1 MAFLRLAR
9 LTWPGKWAIY
19 RRMPTPSLAVFNRR
33 RLGILAG
40 ALLLLAG
47 ATWLLRDRGPAP
59 DSAPTAATEASAPVA
74 APAESL
80 QPAAASIAETAPPP
94 SAPAAVAEPAAPPTV
109 AAGYDQRIAALL
121 AAVESRRAAGEA
133 AVRRQIPELLSSKD
147 PMDPIIGLALLA
159 GFNAWDLQPDWAGF
173 APEIPLAAADLCA
186 ALFEPQ
192 VARDLLVQWMSRAG
206 GPQAAGEKAHDLLL
220 KAALPYGGGTVA
232 LDFMQGAN
240 DPQAIFIGLYEFA
253 VDPRLPGTV
262 RSEALV
268 RLRAR
273 MDPDAYRDLVRE
285 CADRARADDEDWALR
300 AERLRARLDA
310 AVDRRFVETE
320 LADPYPGLVE
330 DLEIQL
336 RHGLA
341 EERLE
346 IDPGTAAFFR
356 DALVKLDAA
365 TLSGPDRAA
374 ALRLRRLLESKL
386 R

>member
-1 MAFLRLAR
+1 
-9 LTWPGKWAIY
+9 
-19 RRMPTPSLAVFNRR
+19 V
-33 RLGILAG
+33 
-40 ALLLLAG
+40 LLAG
-47 ATWLLRDRGPAP
+47 AAWLFRTRSPAP
-59 DSAPTAATEASAPVA
+59 DSAPAVANEASAPVV

-80 QPAAASIAETAPPP
+80 QPAAASISETAAAP
-94 SAPAAVAEPAAPPTV
+94 STPATVAAPAAPPPA

-121 AAVESRRAAGEA
+121 GAVESRRAAGEA
-133 AVRRQIPELLSSKD
+133 AVRRQIPDLLRSND
-147 PMDPIIGLALLA
+147 PMDPIIGLTLLA
-159 GFNAWDLQPDWAGF
+159 SINAWDLQPDWAGF

-220 KAALPYGGGTVA
+220 KANLPYGGGSAA
-232 LDFMQGAN
+232 LDFMQNVN

-253 VDPRLPGTV
+253 VDPRLPGSV

-285 CADRARADDEDWALR
+285 CAERARADDETWALR
-300 AERLRARLDA
+300 AERLQARLDA

-320 LADPYPGLVE
+320 LADPVPGLVE

-341 EERLE
+341 EGRLE
-346 IDPGTAAFFR
+346 IEPETAAFFR
-356 DALVKLDAA
+356 DALNKLDAA

>member
-1 MAFLRLAR
+1 MPNHFPAFFD
-9 LTWPGKWAIY
+9 K
-19 RRMPTPSLAVFNRR
+19 R
-33 RLGILAG
+33 RLEVLAG
-40 ALLLLAG
+40 ALVLLAG
-47 ATWLLRDRGPAP
+47 AVWWLRARDPAP
-59 DSAPTAATEASAPVA
+59 AGLVPP
-74 APAESL
+74 
-80 QPAAASIAETAPPP
+80 QPAAAESSAPVPAVAQSAP
-94 SAPAAVAEPAAPPTV
+94 APAVASSAAPAPASSAPAAVPEPPPPPAV

-121 AAVESRRAAGEA
+121 AAVQSRRAAGET
-133 AVRRQIPELLSSKD
+133 AVRRQIPELLSSKE
-147 PMDPIIGLALLA
+147 PMAPIVGLALLA

-186 ALFEPQ
+186 ALFESQ

-206 GPQAAGEKAHDLLL
+206 GPQTAGEKAHDLLL
-220 KAALPYGGGTVA
+220 KANLPCGGGYAA

-253 VDPRLPGTV
+253 VDPRLPGSV

-285 CADRARADDEDWALR
+285 CAERARADDETWALR
-300 AERLRARLDA
+300 AERLQARLDA

-341 EERLE
+341 ERRLE
-346 IDPGTAAFFR
+346 IDPETAAFFR
-356 DALVKLDAA
+356 DALDKLDAE
-365 TLSGPDRAA
+365 TLPGPDRAA
-374 ALRLRRLLESKL
+374 ALRLRRLLQSQL